1 MIDRTDGRESRVLI
15 RLVGSFAVE
24 KDGMR
29 GAVGGR
35 AATLLKLLTVERGHA
50 VPTDRVVEVLWGD
63 CPPKRPVENVAT
75 LVSRLRRTLGPEAVT
90 GGRRGYRLGVPPAVS
105 VDLDEAAALTAEA
118 ESRLAKD
125 EAAVAVAAATRA
137 IDLLDGGAVL
147 DGDNDAPW
155 AAPAR
160 GEAAGL
166 LRRALHAAATAA
178 LRIAEPGRA
187 RRAAEAAVAA
197 DPFDEAAH
205 RLLMRAHTEA
215 GEPARAL
222 LAYERLRDLLAAE
235 LGTDPAAET
244 RAMHLAVLREQ
255 PPAPLG
261 GAVKPGAVKPGAVQA
276 GAAKAGAAKEGTA
289 KEGAGPLTGAVKA
302 GAVKDG
308 AVKEGAAKEGAAAL
322 AARAEAEAA
331 LPGRAEEVA
340 GISQAWAAA
349 VAGRTG
355 ALLIVGEAGI
365 GKSRLA
371 EEAVRVARTTGGTI
385 LRARCH
391 ESERSL
397 FLQPFTDALT
407 PPITR
412 LAGPVLR
419 DMVGDGAEALARVI
433 PEAAPTLRQGR
444 HGTVG
449 ETGRRSSY
457 EAVTAFLRALAAREP
472 VLLVL
477 EDLHLAGTA
486 TVELVHY
493 LARRV
498 SGARLLVVATARSGE
513 GAAALEALGHA
524 VVRLELGPLPA
535 RAVGRLAT
543 RSGQGRWA
551 DDVFRRTHGHPLY
564 VVELLRG
571 LAAGEHGVP
580 ARLSAAVLARVH
592 RTGSLVERLLRAASV
607 FRGAFEPALAGELLG
622 LPPQVAAELCERA
635 LRVGLLVVTGSGY
648 EFANEVT
655 REALYAATPVPTQ
668 LVYRRRAADLLG
680 HRGNRPVLNGRS
692 HRPELR

>member
-1 MIDRTDGRESRVLI
+1 MNMIDRTGGRESRVLI

-29 GAVGGR
+29 ETVGGR
-35 AATLLKLLTVERGHA
+35 AGTLLKLLAVERGHA

-75 LVSRLRRTLGPEAVT
+75 LVSRLRRTLGAEAVT
-90 GGRRGYRLGVPPAVS
+90 GGRRGYRLGAPPAVS

-125 EAAVAVAAATRA
+125 EPAVAVAAATAA

-166 LRRALHAAATAA
+166 LRRTLHAAATAA

-222 LAYERLRDLLAAE
+222 LTYERLRDLLAAE

-261 GAVKPGAVKPGAVQA
+261 GAVK
-276 GAAKAGAAKEGTA
+276 AGAAKEGAAPPT
-289 KEGAGPLTGAVKA
+289 GATKAGAMNAGAVKGGAVHDGAAPPTGAVKA
-302 GAVKDG
+302 GAVN
-308 AVKEGAAKEGAAAL
+308 EGAAAL
-322 AARAEAEAA
+322 AARAEAEEAA

-340 GISQAWAAA
+340 GIARSWAAA
-349 VAGRTG
+349 VTGRTG
-355 ALLIVGEAGI
+355 ALLIVGVAGI

-371 EEAVRVARTTGGTI
+371 EEAARVARTTGGTV

-407 PPITR
+407 PPATR

-419 DMVGDGAEALARVI
+419 DMVGDGAEALARLI

-444 HGTVG
+444 HDAVG
-449 ETGRRSSY
+449 EAGRRSSY
-457 EAVTAFLRALAAREP
+457 EAVAGFLRALAAREP

-513 GAAALEALGHA
+513 GAAALEALGRSA
-524 VVRLELGPLPA
+524 VRLELGPLPA
-535 RAVGRLAT
+535 RAVARLAA

-551 DDVFRRTHGHPLY
+551 DEVFRRTRGHPLY

-571 LAAGEHGVP
+571 LAAGEHRVAAG
-580 ARLSAAVLARVH
+580 LGAAVLERVH

-622 LPPQVAAELCERA
+622 MPPQVAAELCERA

-648 EFANEVT
+648 EFADEVT

-680 HRGNRPVLNGRS
+680 HRDTRPVLNGRS
-692 HRPELR
+692 R

>member
-1 MIDRTDGRESRVLI
+1 MIDRTGGRESRVLI
-15 RLVGSFAVE
+15 RLAGSFAVE
-24 KDGMR
+24 KDGLR
-29 GAVGGR
+29 GTVGGR
-35 AATLLKLLTVERGHA
+35 AGTLLKLLAVERGHT

-75 LVSRLRRTLGPEAVT
+75 LVSRLRRTLGPEAVA
-90 GGRRGYRLGVPPAVS
+90 GGRRGYRLGRPPAVS

-118 ESRLAKD
+118 ENQLAKD

-147 DGDNDAPW
+147 DGENDAPW

-178 LRIAEPGRA
+178 LRIAEPERA

-255 PPAPLG
+255 PPAPL
-261 GAVKPGAVKPGAVQA
+261 
-276 GAAKAGAAKEGTA
+276 T
-289 KEGAGPLTGAVKA
+289 
-302 GAVKDG
+302 G
-308 AVKEGAAKEGAAAL
+308 AVKEGAVKEGAALLTGAVNAGAVKVGAVNARAVKVGAVKVGAVKERAAKEGAAAL

-340 GISQAWAAA
+340 GISRAWAAA
-349 VAGRTG
+349 GAGRTG
-355 ALLIVGEAGI
+355 VLLVVGEAGI
-365 GKSRLA
+365 GKSRLTA
-371 EEAVRVARTTGGTI
+371 EAVRVARATGGI
-385 LRARCH
+385 VLQARCQ

-407 PPITR
+407 PPVTR
-412 LAGPVLR
+412 LAGSVLR
-419 DMVGDGAEALARVI
+419 DMVGTGAEALARLI
-433 PEAAPTLRQGR
+433 PEAAPTLRQG
-444 HGTVG
+444 HHATVG
-449 ETGRRSSY
+449 EAGRRSAY
-457 EAVTAFLRALAAREP
+457 EAVVAFLRALAARKP

-513 GAAALEALGHA
+513 GAAAMEALGRSA
-524 VVRLELGPLPA
+524 VRVELGPLPA
-535 RAVGRLAT
+535 RAVARLAA
-543 RSGQGRWA
+543 RNGQGRWA
-551 DDVFRRTHGHPLY
+551 DDVFRRTRGHPLY

-580 ARLSAAVLARVH
+580 ARLSAAVLERVH
-592 RTGSLVERLLRAASV
+592 RTGSLVERLLRAACV

-635 LRVGLLVVTGSGY
+635 LRMGLLVVTGSGY
-648 EFANEVT
+648 EFANELT
-655 REALYAATPVPTQ
+655 REALYSATPVPTQ

-680 HRGNRPVLNGRS
+680 HRDRPVLNGRG
-692 HRPELR
+692 HRSGPR

>member
-1 MIDRTDGRESRVLI
+1 MIDRTGGRESRVLI

-24 KDGMR
+24 KDGLR
-29 GAVGGR
+29 ETVGGR
-35 AATLLKLLTVERGHA
+35 AGTLLKLLAVERGHA
-50 VPTDRVVEVLWGD
+50 VPTDRVVEVLWDD

-90 GGRRGYRLGVPPAVS
+90 GGRRGYRLGGPSAVS
-105 VDLDEAAALTAEA
+105 VDLDEAAVLTAEA

-125 EAAVAVAAATRA
+125 EAAVAVAAATQA
-137 IDLLDGGAVL
+137 LELLDGGAVL
-147 DGDNDAPW
+147 DGENDAPW

-205 RLLMRAHTEA
+205 RLLMRAHAEA

-255 PPAPLG
+255 PPAPL
-261 GAVKPGAVKPGAVQA
+261 
-276 GAAKAGAAKEGTA
+276 
-289 KEGAGPLTGAVKA
+289 TGAVKA
-302 GAVKDG
+302 GAVH
-308 AVKEGAAKEGAAAL
+308 EGAATL

-340 GISQAWAAA
+340 GISRTWAAA
-349 VAGRTG
+349 VSGRAGV
-355 ALLIVGEAGI
+355 LLIAGEAGI

-371 EEAVRVARTTGGTI
+371 AEAVRVARATGGI
-385 LRARCH
+385 VLRARCH

-407 PPITR
+407 PPVTR
-412 LAGPVLR
+412 LAGSVLR
-419 DMVGDGAEALARVI
+419 DMVGDGAEALARLI

-449 ETGRRSSY
+449 EAGRRSAY
-457 EAVTAFLRALAAREP
+457 EAVAGFLRALAARKP

-498 SGARLLVVATARSGE
+498 SGTRLLVVATTRSGE
-513 GAAALEALGHA
+513 GAAAMEALGRA
-524 VVRLELGPLPA
+524 AVRLELGPLPA
-535 RAVGRLAT
+535 QAVARLAT

-551 DDVFRRTHGHPLY
+551 DDVFRRTRGHPLY

-580 ARLSAAVLARVH
+580 AGLSAAVLERVH

-655 REALYAATPVPTQ
+655 REALYSATPVPTQ

-680 HRGNRPVLNGRS
+680 HHDRRPVLNGRN
-692 HRPELR
+692 HELR